1 MKVTK
6 TMVLFWSS
14 IFSQWFIRKDLIKEN
29 GISYSSAEQYMMHKK
44 ALLFDDTEIANL
56 IMETDDVKVIKN
68 LGRKVKGFD
77 NEIWDQ
83 HKEPIIINGNYLKFS
98 QNKDL
103 LKKILEHKDKEFVE
117 GSPVDCIYGIGLHWN
132 DELALDKKNWKG
144 ENLLGKALNK
154 VLDLLKE

>member
-14 IFSQWFIRKDLIKEN
+14 IFSQWYIRKNLIKEN
-29 GISYSSAEQYMMHKK
+29 GITYSSAEQYMMYQK
-44 ALLFDDTEIANL
+44 ALLFEDKEIAEE
-56 IMETDDVKVIKN
+56 IMKTDDVKVIKN

-77 NEIWDQ
+77 DEVWNQ
-83 HKEPIIINGNYLKFS
+83 NKEAIIVNGNYLKFS

-117 GSPVDCIYGIGLHWN
+117 GSPVDCVYGIGLHWN

-144 ENLLGKALNK
+144 ENLLGKALTK
-154 VLDLLKE
+154 VCALLSE